1 MRLFRVFYLTI
12 VLYLSRLPL
21 SSPDSCIQVQDV
33 LDLSEYFY
41 MLNCWGFTPT
51 LCVGL
56 LFGALQALLLPFYQT
71 AFNLR
76 NAISTY
82 LRLSETRTFRLLS
95 AALLPRNSREKILQ
109 EDSIPTLAICP
120 YYGLQIAQ
128 HEGYKDVFFS
138 LFYWIGMG
146 GLLGVM
152 GTIFRECTNSTIFT
166 YVI

>member
-1 MRLFRVFYLTI
+1 MFSF
-12 VLYLSRLPL
+12 YLSRLPL

-51 LCVGL
+51 LCVLGSFLAPYRLYYSHFTKLLSIYETPFPLISDSQKLALLDFSRL
-56 LFGALQALLLPFYQT
+56 LFFFL
-71 AFNLR
+71 
-76 NAISTY
+76 
-82 LRLSETRTFRLLS
+82 ETREKKFYKKTLSQLWQFVPITVYRLHNM
-95 AALLPRNSREKILQ
+95 RVTRM
-109 EDSIPTLAICP
+109 C
-120 YYGLQIAQ
+120 
-128 HEGYKDVFFS
+128 FFS

>member
-1 MRLFRVFYLTI
+1 M
-12 VLYLSRLPL
+12 
-21 SSPDSCIQVQDV
+21 
-33 LDLSEYFY
+33 
-41 MLNCWGFTPT
+41 
-51 LCVGL
+51 CVGL

-95 AALLPRNSREKILQ
+95 AALLLPRNSREKILQ

-128 HEGYKDVFFS
+128 HEGYKDVFFFLVLLDWDGRS
-138 LFYWIGMG
+138 LG
-146 GLLGVM
+146 GHGDYFPRVH
-152 GTIFRECTNSTIFT
+152 
-166 YVI
+166 